1 MKRFLSVVILVLLQ
15 AMIWSPLSFSKELDK
30 KTWQEMAEDYDY
42 PPPKNKKKPDP
53 PKKDHKVEEYKYE
66 PKISKPNIGNVLL
79 YLGIAAAFITLIVIL
94 VRTGVIQIGSSKNT
108 KLRKTFD
115 EDNPEE
121 LELTELEK
129 ELQLAMQTG
138 NYNRC
143 LRYEF
148 LLLLEKLQ
156 SLGLI
161 KWHRYNTNG
170 EYLRQLRQHKRY
182 RDIRELTI
190 IYEYYWYGEHEL
202 PRADYEKL
210 SVIYAKLKEGLSNE

>member
-1 MKRFLSVVILVLLQ
+1 MKRGFVVFLVIIVQ
-15 AMIWSPLSFSKELDK
+15 ALGWSDFGFAAKMDK
-30 KTWQEMAEDYDY
+30 QTWQEMADDYDY
-42 PPPKNKKKPDP
+42 PPPKNKKKPEP
-53 PKKDHKVEEYKYE
+53 PKKESEVKPYEYN
-66 PKISKPNIGNVLL
+66 PKITKPNVGNVLL
-79 YLGIAAAFITLIVIL
+79 YLGIAAAFIALIVIL
-94 VRTGVIQIGSSKNT
+94 VRTGVIQLGSSKNT

-115 EDNPEE
+115 EENPEE

-148 LLLLEKLQ
+148 LLLLERLQ

-170 EYLRQLRQHKRY
+170 EYLRQLRQHKKY

-190 IYEYYWYGEHEL
+190 IYEYYLYGEHDL
-202 PRADYEKL
+202 PREDYEKL